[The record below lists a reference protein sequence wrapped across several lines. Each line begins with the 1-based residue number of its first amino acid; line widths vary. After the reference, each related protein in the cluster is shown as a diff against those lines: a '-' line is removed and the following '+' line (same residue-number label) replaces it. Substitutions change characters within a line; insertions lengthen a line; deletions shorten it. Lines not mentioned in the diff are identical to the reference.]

1 MTDYGVGSAL
11 SQTNRRMQL
20 CASSKDEMVA
30 WIHALHVQIGL
41 CSENH
46 RLYEAEI
53 WITEDVRHA
62 HSLQPLLRFAGIL
75 DLLGRH
81 AQ

>member
-1 MTDYGVGSAL
+1 
-11 SQTNRRMQL
+11 
-20 CASSKDEMVA
+20 MVA

-53 WITEDVRHA
+53 WITEDVSTCE
-62 HSLQPLLRFAGIL
+62 SLDGNLHTLTTELSNRL
-75 DLLGRH
+75 
-81 AQ
+81 